1 MSAPAREAMN
11 DDSTGSGPSR
21 RRSRGGSGRGSGGRF
36 GGLADGTPTI
46 RLVLAA
52 VGFLAA
58 ILLIVSEFLPLY
70 RVLVGALETE
80 QRSETGWRNHAF
92 AMLLL
97 GLAAIPMLLGAL
109 RGARPAMWALAGIGV
124 VVIAIALT
132 VDLPTAQE
140 SGTLRESVTYEDAK
154 AEPASGFFVE
164 TLGGVLLLFTGGL
177 MLLLSPRSAAEDDE
191 RNAI

>member
-1 MSAPAREAMN
+1 M
-11 DDSTGSGPSR
+11 
-21 RRSRGGSGRGSGGRF
+21 
-36 GGLADGTPTI
+36 LAG
-46 RLVLAA
+46 

-109 RGARPAMWALAGIGV
+109 RGARPAMWAVAGIGV

>member
-11 DDSTGSGPSR
+11 DDSTGSRASR
-21 RRSRGGSGRGSGGRF
+21 RRSRGGSGRGSGGRS
-36 GGLADGTPTI
+36 GGTPTI
-46 RLVLAA
+46 RLVLAG
-52 VGFLAA
+52 VGTLGA

-80 QRSETGWRNHAF
+80 QRSETGWKNHAF

-97 GLAAIPMLLGAL
+97 GLASIPMILGAL

-124 VVIAIALT
+124 VAILIALT
-132 VDLPTAQE
+132 VDLPAAQE

-154 AEPASGFFVE
+154 AEPAAGFFAE

-177 MLLLSPRSAAEDDE
+177 MLLLSPRSSEDDE